1 MLGFTLRR
9 LVFAAVTFFAIVT
22 VVFFLIRLAPGGPFD
37 GERRL
42 PPEIEANLRAAYHL
56 DAPLWEQYGR
66 FMSQL
71 IQGDLGPSFRQ
82 KDFSINELISTGLP
96 VSASLGFMALIL
108 ALLFGLTLGVTAGFN
123 HGSRLDALLMGLSNI
138 NIAIPSIVSA
148 PVMVL
153 VFSVTLSLFPAGG
166 ADSVWHFVLPALAL
180 AIPLSAELARLV
192 RGGVAE
198 AIHEPHVRTAYAKG
212 IGRVRTIRRHILPI
226 AVIPMISFL
235 APAAAGLLTGTVVV
249 EQVFNL
255 PGIGRYFVDGALNRD
270 YTLVMGVT
278 IVYATA
284 ILIMNFLADLAYG
297 LVDPRIRAVQNA

>member
-1 MLGFTLRR
+1 MLSFVLRR

-42 PPEIEANLRAAYHL
+42 PPEIEANLKAAYNL
-56 DAPLWEQYGR
+56 DAPLHEQYGR
-66 FMSQL
+66 YLAQL
-71 IQGDLGPSFRQ
+71 LQGDLGPSFKQ
-82 KDFSINELISTGLP
+82 KDFTINELISAGLP
-96 VSASLGFMALIL
+96 VSAGLGLSALLL
-108 ALLFGLTLGVTAGFN
+108 ALMLGLFIGITAGFN
-123 HGSRLDALLMGLSNI
+123 HGSRLDAVLMAFSNI
-138 NIAIPSIVSA
+138 NIAIPSIVTA

-166 ADSVWHFVLPALAL
+166 VGSVWHFFLPSLAL

-198 AIHEPHVRTAYAKG
+198 AVHEPHVRTAYAKG
-212 IGRVRTIRRHILPI
+212 IGRMRTIRAHILPI
-226 AVIPMISFL
+226 AAIPMISFL

-278 IVYATA
+278 IVYASA
-284 ILIMNFLADLAYG
+284 ILIANFLADLTYG
-297 LVDPRIRAVQNA
+297 LVDPRIRVSQNA